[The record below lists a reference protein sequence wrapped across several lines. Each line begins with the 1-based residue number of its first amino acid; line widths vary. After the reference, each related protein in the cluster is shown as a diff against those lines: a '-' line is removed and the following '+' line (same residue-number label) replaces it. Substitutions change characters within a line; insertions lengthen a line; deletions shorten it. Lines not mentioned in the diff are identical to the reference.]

1 MKAIYF
7 LQKAQKHAEKVLLF
21 CVFQRFL
28 REKIGNNVKIIIRN
42 SKTNIVLKT
51 SFLQQTIKD
60 IYKKDLIFQQLAG
73 ELDLNYKATAK
84 DGSQYIV
91 KVMRAACDPSLI
103 ALQCAAILHLEK
115 ASTKIGLPRVI
126 LTSTESAYT
135 SVSVNGE
142 QRLLWMLSYCPG
154 TLLADFRPHT
164 ATLMYH
170 FGESIAH
177 ITNGFIGFT
186 HPDMKRGHQW
196 ELTEALMVK
205 PYLPHITGS
214 AQEQSKRVINHF
226 DKIIGE
232 QLQNLPH
239 SVIHNDANDYNVLV
253 QTEQGQSKVTAIFD
267 FGDMGYQPTICEL
280 AVSLAYACMDKEDPL
295 QICIAFLKGY
305 SSIRSVSIA
314 ELAVLLDLIKTRLA
328 VSIAISSYRQT
339 LNPDDPYI
347 TISQAPAKQALHL
360 LSNIDEHFANC
371 AFRQAC
377 GYPVTDHV
385 PAVMAYLTAANT
397 SISPIMEVDSFDC
410 VLDLSVGSRLL
421 GAHPDAVQLPNLTK
435 HIWDQM
441 AAYNTKFSIGR
452 YAENRHLYATSG
464 FGHGAYPTTEKRT
477 NHIGLDLFCDAGLPV
492 FAPLDGTVAYLTII
506 DLPLDYGGLV
516 ILKHHTDAG
525 IPFFTLYG
533 HLSHDTLNH
542 LEPGQPV
549 KAGDQIATIGEDHEN
564 GGWPPHLHLQI
575 IIDLLDKGI
584 DFPGVALER
593 EASVYKALC
602 PNPALLFKLPNT
614 DLFNASVDRAA
625 ILKKRKKMLG
635 GNLSISYSTPLH
647 IVKGFGQFLYDSS
660 AQAYLDVYNNVPHVG
675 HSHPEVV
682 QAVQRQ
688 IGLHNTNT
696 RYLDTTI
703 LQYAERLIAKM
714 PKGLEVCYFVNSA
727 SEANELALRLAR
739 TYTKRKD
746 MLVVA
751 SAYHG
756 HTTALIDISPYKH
769 NGPGGTGAP
778 DWVHEVSIPDDY
790 RGRFKRGQSDIGL
803 AYAAEVKEKLSD
815 LEKNGRH
822 IAAFIAETYPSVG
835 GQIITPTGYLK
846 TVYEYVRAHGGL
858 CIADEVQTG
867 FGRLGDSFWGFES
880 QDAIPDMVILGKP
893 IANGFPLGAVV
904 TTKAIAETFDNGMEF
919 FSTFGGNPVAC
930 AAATAVL
937 EVVEQQQLQANA
949 KRLGNQFLEAVK
961 GMQQRFDLIGDVRG
975 EGFFLG
981 VELVRDKTTLEPADW
996 EANYIANRLK
1006 ERYILSGT
1014 DGPLHNVLKFRP
1026 SMILEQRDMD
1036 YLLENLE
1043 EVFKETR
1050 LQRK

>member
-1 MKAIYF
+1 M
-7 LQKAQKHAEKVLLF
+7 L
-21 CVFQRFL
+21 
-28 REKIGNNVKIIIRN
+28 KIP
-42 SKTNIVLKT
+42 
-51 SFLQQTIKD
+51 FLQQTIKD
-60 IYKKDLIFQQLAG
+60 IYKKDLVFQQLAG

-91 KVMRAACDPSLI
+91 KVMRTGCEEALI
-103 ALQCAAILHLEK
+103 SLQCAAILHLEK
-115 ASTKIGLPRVI
+115 LKTTIALPSVI
-126 LTSTESAYT
+126 LTIKEQTYT
-135 SVSVNGE
+135 RISIDGA

-164 ATLMYH
+164 ADLMYS

-177 ITNGFIGFT
+177 LTNGFIGFT
-186 HPDMKRGHQW
+186 HPNMKRGHQW
-196 ELTEALMVK
+196 ELTEALMVQ
-205 PYLPHITGS
+205 PYLSHINGP
-214 AQEQSKRVINHF
+214 AQEQSEKVINHF
-226 DKIIGE
+226 EKVLYKE
-232 QLQNLPH
+232 LAALPH
-239 SVIHNDANDYNVLV
+239 SVIHNDANDYNVVV
-253 QTEQGQSKVTAIFD
+253 QTNEQEQSKVTAVFD

-280 AVSLAYACMDKEDPL
+280 AVSLAYACMDKKNPL
-295 QICIAFLKGY
+295 QVCIAFLKGY
-305 SSIRSVSIA
+305 ASIRSITIA
-314 ELAVLLDLIKTRLA
+314 ELEVLLDLIKTRLA
-328 VSIAISSYRQT
+328 VSIAMSSYRQT
-339 LNPDDPYI
+339 LNREDPYI
-347 TISQAPAKQALHL
+347 TISQAPAKQALDQ
-360 LSNIDEHFANC
+360 LSNIDENFAIC

-377 GYPVTDHV
+377 GYSVTDHV
-385 PAVMAYLTAANT
+385 PAVVAYLTSQNT
-397 SISPIMEVDSFDC
+397 PIIPVMEVDSFDC

-435 HIWDQM
+435 RIWDQM
-441 AAYNTKFSIGR
+441 DTYHTKFSIGR
-452 YAENRHLYATSG
+452 YAENRHLYAASG
-464 FGHGAYPTTEKRT
+464 FGHGEYPTTEKRT
-477 NHIGLDLFCDAGLPV
+477 NHIGLDLFCEAGLPV
-492 FAPLDGTVAYLTII
+492 FAPFDGTVTYLTII

-516 ILKHHTDAG
+516 VLKHHTDTGA
-525 IPFFTLYG
+525 PFFTLYG

-542 LEPGQPV
+542 LEVGQSI
-549 KAGDQIATIGEDHEN
+549 KAGKKIATIGEDHEN

-575 IIDLLDKGI
+575 IIDFLGKGI

-614 DLFNASVDRAA
+614 NLFDASVDRAA
-625 ILKKRKKMLG
+625 ILKKRKRMLG
-635 GNLSISYSTPLH
+635 GNLSISYAAPLH

-675 HSHPEVV
+675 HSHPKVV

-703 LQYAERLIAKM
+703 LHYAERLIAKM

-739 TYTKRKD
+739 TYTQRKD
-746 MLVVA
+746 MLVVD

-769 NGPGGTGAP
+769 NGPGGNGAP
-778 DWVHEVSIPDDY
+778 DWVHAVSIPDDY

-803 AYAAEVKEKLSD
+803 AYAAEVKEKLVN
-815 LEKNGRH
+815 LEKKGKQ

-835 GQIITPTGYLK
+835 GQIITPAGYLK
-846 TVYEYVRAHGGL
+846 AVYASVRSHGGL

-880 QDAIPDMVILGKP
+880 QEAIPDMVILGKP
-893 IANGFPLGAVV
+893 IANGFPMGAVV
-904 TTKAIAETFDNGMEF
+904 TTKAIAESFDNGMEF

-937 EVVEQQQLQANA
+937 DVVEQQKLQENA
-949 KRLGNQFLEAVK
+949 KRLGNQFLKAVK
-961 GMQQRFDLIGDVRG
+961 GMQQQFDLIGDVRG

-981 VELVRDKTTLEPADW
+981 VELVRDHVTLEPADW
-996 EANYIANRLK
+996 ETSYIANRLK
-1006 ERYILSGT
+1006 ERYILAGT

-1026 SMILEQRDMD
+1026 SMVLEQRDMD

-1043 EVFKETR
+1043 EVFRETR
-1050 LQRK
+1050 LL